1 MQELEIRVTHR
12 VSPELNTCTYGGD
25 FWEKMYVR
33 IIHTETGRMVKNHL
47 WKGIFP
53 NVCFLING

>member
-25 FWEKMYVR
+25 FWGKDVCPY
-33 IIHTETGRMVKNHL
+33 HTKKACEEAAR
-47 WKGIFP
+47 
-53 NVCFLING
+53 CRY